1 MKHLAGLG
9 CSVLLAWACSAPE
22 LQHAPALGVSK
33 VTAVESGVAANVS
46 AETPDPLVAIPEVSS
61 APPSSEPP
69 EDDMVLV
76 SGGSFTM
83 GCGKVDRA
91 CLEDEKPSHSMGVRA
106 FKIDRLEV
114 TVEQYLRCVRAGV
127 CPPPSDIT
135 RYERCVD
142 HGHCPPPPT
151 NGLGICNA
159 NDPSRGQHPINC
171 LAGTSGASDYC
182 KWLGKRLPTSTE
194 WERAARGA
202 DQRTFPWGFEAPSDR
217 RLCWMRDSTCPVGS
231 FPEGASPYGAL
242 DMAGNVGELV
252 HELSPSVWNPP
263 DSGGV
268 MGWPSNG
275 PKCTAARPCLSFGVR
290 GGDYTPGTDARSSA
304 RGTRVKVFEV
314 LPMVGF
320 RCVRELK

>member
-1 MKHLAGLG
+1 MFHRMHVGGTVLVLA
-9 CSVLLAWACSAPE
+9 AWACSAPE
-22 LQHAPALGVSK
+22 PQHAPALRVSK
-33 VTAVESGVAANVS
+33 VAAVESGVAANVS
-46 AETPDPLVAIPEVSS
+46 PEIPDPLVAPPEVSS

-83 GCGKVDRA
+83 GCGKADRA

-142 HGHCPPPPT
+142 HGHCPPPTT

-252 HELSPSVWNPP
+252 RELTPKPAEPDEGVCTLVSP
-263 DSGGV
+263 
-268 MGWPSNG
+268 
-275 PKCTAARPCLSFGVR
+275 CAFLRVR
-290 GGDYTPGTDARSSA
+290 GGDFTPGTDVRSSA
-304 RGTRVKVFEV
+304 RGELNAANV